1 MTHAET
7 YADWQTGPLRAE
19 ELAAVVAIDAAM
31 TGRNRGAFYARR
43 LARTLAAPA
52 RFVHVGLRREG
63 AIVGFALARL
73 TDGEFGE
80 PDRGAALDALA
91 IHPGHQG
98 GGGGPALIAA
108 LLAVLARKGV
118 ARVVT
123 EVDWEALSLCGFLAA
138 SGFAPAEQLLV
149 ERALAPGTAF

>member
-1 MTHAET
+1 MAH
-7 YADWQTGPLRAE
+7 ADWQTGPLRAE

-31 TGRNRGAFYARR
+31 TGRDRGAFYARR

-80 PDRGAALDALA
+80 ADRGAALDALA
-91 IHPGHQG
+91 IHPDHQG
-98 GGGGPALIAA
+98 GGGGQALIDA

-123 EVDWEALSLCGFLAA
+123 EVDWEARALCGFLAA
-138 SGFAPAEQLLV
+138 AGFAPADQLVV
-149 ERALAPGTAF
+149 ERPLVPGAAF